1 MMDAVFI
8 VVGKQKGKTKMKC
21 MYIVAVAVAL
31 VSATFVTGCEKK
43 EPTLGEKIEQAGK
56 DAAKATDKAATDAGK
71 AADAAA
77 KDVNKALKK

>member
-1 MMDAVFI
+1 MVDVVSVM
-8 VVGKQKGKTKMKC
+8 VGKQKGKTKMKC

-31 VSATFVTGCEKK
+31 VSATFFTGCEKK

>member
-1 MMDAVFI
+1 
-8 VVGKQKGKTKMKC
+8 MKFA
-21 MYIVAVAVAL
+21 YIAAVAMTL
-31 VSATFVTGCEKK
+31 VSAVAFTGCEKK